1 MRAIILSAVLLVSP
15 ALAVDFDDG
24 IFVGSVHALH
34 RPSGPGFKID
44 ISWRD
49 PESSVSKENTDRR
62 QALLDHII
70 EHLDRGL
77 AAENLCNDGYT
88 LDSMQKAAN
97 DDLVIWLGYCN

>member
-1 MRAIILSAVLLVSP
+1 MRAIILSAFLLAGP

-24 IFVGSVHALH
+24 ILVGSVHALH

-49 PESSVSKENTDRR
+49 PESSAHKEITDRR
-62 QALLDHII
+62 QALLDNVI

-77 AAENLCNDGYT
+77 SAENLCADGYT
-88 LDSMQKAAN
+88 LDGMQKAAN
-97 DDLVIWLGYCN
+97 DDLVIWLGYCK